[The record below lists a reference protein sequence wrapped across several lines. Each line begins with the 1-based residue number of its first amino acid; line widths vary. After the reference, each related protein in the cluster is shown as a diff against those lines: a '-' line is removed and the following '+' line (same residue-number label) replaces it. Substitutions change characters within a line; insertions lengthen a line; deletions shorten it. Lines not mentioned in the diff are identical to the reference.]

1 MDIIQVFTLSLGSS
15 LFGMGWILTA
25 GNWANWR
32 SSPPPSKN
40 HEETLLIL
48 GRNGRR
54 LHMSIALMGLGAAVA
69 FGAFLGRERITA
81 IYWYGVIAL
90 ALWMSLL
97 AIMDGS
103 ATWSYVIRVRRRLE
117 RQREAILSEAA
128 ERARAAAEANEQGA
142 ADQVSVNRGT

>member
-1 MDIIQVFTLSLGSS
+1 MDTIQLFTLALGSS

-25 GNWANWR
+25 GNWSNWKA
-32 SSPPPSKN
+32 PLPSGKSQ
-40 HEETLLIL
+40 EETALLQ

-69 FGAFLGRERITA
+69 TGAFLGRERITA

-97 AIMDGS
+97 AIVDGGL
-103 ATWSYVIRVRRRLE
+103 TWSYVIR
-117 RQREAILSEAA
+117 
-128 ERARAAAEANEQGA
+128 
-142 ADQVSVNRGT
+142 